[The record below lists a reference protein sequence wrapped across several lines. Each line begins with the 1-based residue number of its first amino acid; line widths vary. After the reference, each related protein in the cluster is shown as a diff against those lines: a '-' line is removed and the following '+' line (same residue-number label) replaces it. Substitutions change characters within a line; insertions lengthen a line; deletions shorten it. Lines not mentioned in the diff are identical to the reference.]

1 MWTKITKAR
10 REAFLRALREC
21 GNQTLAAERA
31 RVSRSW
37 VCKWRGLDPDFDAA
51 VRDAVAAAKARLL
64 AEKREGTVPPKGWG
78 HLDGVELAVRG
89 TAGGGQ
95 RRVQIARA
103 RLRDWS
109 PAVERRFLDALGATC
124 NVSAA
129 LAEVG
134 KSKGSAYT
142 HRKRW
147 PAFAKLWDDVLG
159 EAYAALEIS
168 LMQNACNLFSAR
180 EYVPETVIR
189 EMTAADAI
197 HLLHCQKNKVL
208 GIGKAPGKSWRRPR
222 TLDEVRESILTKL
235 EAIERSR
242 GLSQEALAARERD
255 WAKRRGGGGAVKD
268 RNGSSHSAVNVKNTI
283 SD

>member
-1 MWTKITKAR
+1 MWTKITQAR
-10 REAFLRALREC
+10 REAFLRVLGEC

-37 VCKWRGLDPDFDAA
+37 VCKWRGLDPEFDAA
-51 VRDAVAAAKARLL
+51 VKAAVAGARARLL
-64 AEKREGTVPPKGWG
+64 AARRDGTAPPKGWG

-89 TAGGGQ
+89 TAGGGK

-109 PAVERRFLDALGATC
+109 PAVERRFLDVLGATC

-147 PAFAKLWDDVLG
+147 PAFAALWDATLA
-159 EAYAALEIS
+159 EAYAALEVA
-168 LMQNACNLFSAR
+168 LMENGANLFSTPDYA
-180 EYVPETVIR
+180 PETVIR
-189 EMTAADAI
+189 DMRVDDAI
-197 HLLHCQKNKVL
+197 HLLHMQKGKVL
-208 GIGKAPGKSWRRPR
+208 GIGGLPGRHWWRNGPPKME
-222 TLDEVRESILTKL
+222 EVRDSIRRKV
-235 EAIERSR
+235 EAIIRAR
-242 GLSQEALAARERD
+242 GLDGEKTAAREKD
-255 WAKRRGGGGAVKD
+255 WAARRG
-268 RNGSSHSAVNVKNTI
+268 
-283 SD
+283 

>member
-1 MWTKITKAR
+1 
-10 REAFLRALREC
+10 
-21 GNQTLAAERA
+21 
-31 RVSRSW
+31 
-37 VCKWRGLDPDFDAA
+37 
-51 VRDAVAAAKARLL
+51 
-64 AEKREGTVPPKGWG
+64 
-78 HLDGVELAVRG
+78 VELAVRG

-109 PAVERRFLDALGATC
+109 PAAERRFLDALGATC

-147 PAFAKLWDDVLG
+147 PAFAKLWDQVLE

-180 EYVPETVIR
+180 EYLPETVIR
-189 EMTAADAI
+189 DMSVADAI

-222 TLDEVRESILTKL
+222 TLDEVRGSILAKL
-235 EAIERSR
+235 EAIERAR
-242 GLSQEALAARERD
+242 GLHAEALEARERD
-255 WAKRRGGGGAVKD
+255 WAARRGGAEK
-268 RNGSSHSAVNVKNTI
+268 GSNRSGKCAVNVKITI
-283 SD
+283 SA